1 MIRKVIQFKN
11 FNDETETGTFF
22 FNMSKGELVMQQMA
36 AVDQHTESFQDKLEK
51 IGKNLQGKAL
61 VDTLREIIFDSYGEK
76 TVDGKQFV
84 KIRDGKHLVENFLS
98 SGAYSE
104 LVVELLSSAD
114 GMADF
119 INGLMPADLRDS
131 VNQEVNRVQAARER
145 SQANLQGH
153 KSKADPAPKYTP
165 VVREEEVPT
174 VETSTAPV
182 FIDAAPAVLEPT
194 PTPVSTEPAPAPTP
208 VAVNTDLSSM
218 SREDLEAM
226 ARRQMSGGSVQ

>member
-1 MIRKVIQFKN
+1 VIRKTIQFKN
-11 FNDETETGTFF
+11 FNDETETGVFF

-51 IGKNLQGKAL
+51 IGKNLQGQAL
-61 VDTLREIIFDSYGEK
+61 VDTLKEIIFDSYGEK

-104 LVVELLSSAD
+104 LVVELLSSET

-145 SQANLQGH
+145 SQAGLQGH
-153 KSKADPAPKYTP
+153 KAKAAPAPKHNP
-165 VVREEEVPT
+165 VVSEPELPT
-174 VETSTAPV
+174 VETTTAPV
-182 FIDAAPAVLEPT
+182 FIDAAEPILIGEPENT
-194 PTPVSTEPAPAPTP
+194 PPPTP
-208 VAVNTDLSSM
+208 VATNVDLSSI
-218 SREDLEAM
+218 SREELERM
-226 ARRQMSGGSVQ
+226 AAAQMAGGSVR